1 MEGGLCP
8 RRRPPQALATLA
20 AKGRGQLVYNADEF
34 RYSSYFR
41 RVPDRFAPHNLY
53 SNLANLRSCPPPSG
67 RARPARAEVEVRPDI
82 LEQRPQG
89 GSITVSYPANTITY
103 RYNRKANTYRRTVS
117 VEGEQRDAS
126 NGKRIAPKNVVVM
139 LVNFSPL
146 NDGSGKNRQEADII
160 GSGKAWIATNGTT
173 IKGTWKKNKPN
184 GMTHFYD
191 ANGKRVTLTVG
202 QTFIQVLDIG
212 SKVTIKK
219 GKAPPAITPA
229 APPRRRHRVRV
240 GADLRVDPPGRG
252 GDLGPS
258 AARRPRARLAGDP
271 RVHPPVGPGRL
282 QRGCEPSRLARRD
295 EDAGRPDELGE
306 APTADA
312 TIGVLQASASIAAK
326 PAASDSTGRIA
337 ARAPRTRAASRASGR
352 WGA

>member
-1 MEGGLCP
+1 MISERASQRHPIAVMIDDLSPARPQSGLQSASIVWHAPAEGGIP
-8 RRRPPQALATLA
+8 RYMAIFADTLPEDVGPVRSARLYFVQWASEWKAVYVHAGGSPQALATLA
-20 AKGRGQLVYNADEF
+20 AKGRGQLVYNADQF
-34 RYSSYFR
+34 RYGAYFR
-41 RVPDRFAPHNLY
+41 RVSDRFAPHNLY
-53 SNLANLRSCPPPSG
+53 TTLANLRKLSAAVG
-67 RARPARAEVEVRPDI
+67 AEPGPLEQKWKFAPDI
-82 LEQRPQG
+82 PLEQRPQG

-191 ANGKRVTLTVG
+191 ANGERVTLTVG
-202 QTFIQVLDIG
+202 QTFIQVLDTG

-219 GKAPPAITPA
+219 GKAPPAVTPA
-229 APPRRRHRVRV
+229 APATSPT
-240 GADLRVDPPGRG
+240 PGQG
-252 GDLGPS
+252 
-258 AARRPRARLAGDP
+258 
-271 RVHPPVGPGRL
+271 
-282 QRGCEPSRLARRD
+282 
-295 EDAGRPDELGE
+295 
-306 APTADA
+306 
-312 TIGVLQASASIAAK
+312 
-326 PAASDSTGRIA
+326 
-337 ARAPRTRAASRASGR
+337 
-352 WGA
+352 